1 MNRLHRSDSRTAGLG
16 ADEPGSSRLFG
27 CPARSTVERVRG
39 SAFLAGIVLVLAIL
53 AEPSAAQRMQT
64 FDARGRQID
73 LLGGV
78 TTWVRS
84 GGADSF
90 LMRRIAGRT
99 RRIPGTQSALNLHGV
114 DLGLDRAGRVVLIY
128 GPCRGGTCR
137 GPLTVDVR
145 RGGERRLKV
154 PVRRGCRPGVTASV
168 WLERTAYGL
177 RCRSGGSGVYLTRN
191 GRTRRVLE
199 LSYNDAKAPRLDLS
213 PEYLVIDGRAFST
226 GETICEL
233 LFREPARA
241 RYESSAVEVNG
252 GRVWWIRELVG
263 DFGGGDSEL
272 LTAAL
277 GPACRVRR
285 LGEPQ
290 PLGGVLP
297 SQPPFADSLAI
308 AGNTFYVG
316 TLDEGLLVG
325 RLPKALKRR
334 REEGIR

>member
-1 MNRLHRSDSRTAGLG
+1 MIRLHRSDSRTAGLG
-16 ADEPGSSRLFG
+16 ADEPGRSRLFG

-73 LLGGV
+73 LL
-78 TTWVRS
+78 
-84 GGADSF
+84 
-90 LMRRIAGRT
+90 
-99 RRIPGTQSALNLHGV
+99 
-114 DLGLDRAGRVVLIY
+114 
-128 GPCRGGTCR
+128 
-137 GPLTVDVR
+137 
-145 RGGERRLKV
+145 
-154 PVRRGCRPGVTASV
+154 
-168 WLERTAYGL
+168 
-177 RCRSGGSGVYLTRN
+177 
-191 GRTRRVLE
+191 
-199 LSYNDAKAPRLDLS
+199 
-213 PEYLVIDGRAFST
+213 RAFST